1 MNPDLRLRLGWI
13 AVAVLFCAAGWLL
26 YVDYARYI
34 SGAGPKYG
42 QASLGVPAPA
52 VTFVTLAG
60 KQQPLSAY
68 GRTPIVVN
76 FFATWCVPCKAE
88 LPLLQS
94 RYERLRSSGLL
105 VVGVDEQEEAAQVR
119 AFVKSHGVTYPVV
132 LDDRTAFD
140 IYGGHAIPT
149 SLFIDR
155 RGVLQAVHI
164 GEMSAEIL
172 DADLKKI
179 L

>member
-1 MNPDLRLRLGWI
+1 MNPELRLRLGWI
-13 AVAVLFCAAGWLL
+13 AVAVLFCAAALLL

-34 SGAGPKYG
+34 AGGAVKYG
-42 QASLGVPAPA
+42 QAALGAAAPA
-52 VTFVTLAG
+52 VTFTTLTG
-60 KQQPLSAY
+60 KQQPLSTY
-68 GRTPIVVN
+68 GRAPLVVN

-94 RYERLRSSGLL
+94 RYERLRSSGLV

-119 AFVKSHGVTYPVV
+119 AFVKSHGVTYPVM
-132 LDDRTAFD
+132 LDDRKAFD
-140 IYGGHAIPT
+140 TYGGHAIPT

-164 GEMSAEIL
+164 GEMSADIL
-172 DADLKKI
+172 DADIQKI